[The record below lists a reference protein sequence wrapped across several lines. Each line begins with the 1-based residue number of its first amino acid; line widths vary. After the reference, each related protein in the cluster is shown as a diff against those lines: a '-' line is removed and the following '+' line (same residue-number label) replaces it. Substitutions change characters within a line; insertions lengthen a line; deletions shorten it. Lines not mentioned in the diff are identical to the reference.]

1 MTGVKPGD
9 KPRRQ
14 SKNGAHFRKLIED
27 GHAEAPKA
35 LNGEIQL
42 PREIPLG
49 RPTKYNPEEMIPKV
63 IRIGQ
68 AGGTKAMMAAE
79 IGVPIGTLLQWE
91 KTFPEFSKAIQM
103 ARTYSQAKMESLGLG
118 IAEGVVDGNSAA
130 WQFIMK
136 NQFPE
141 QWRDVKETINTNEHK
156 IVRVDV
162 RTLDEDQR
170 AAIRAAIAQARQ
182 KAVEKVE
189 DSDD

>member
-14 SKNGAHFRKLIED
+14 SKNGAHFKKLVDD
-27 GHAEAPKA
+27 GHVEAPKP
-35 LNGEIQL
+35 LDGEIQL

-49 RPTKYNPEEMIPKV
+49 RPSKYNPEEMIPKV
-63 IRIGQ
+63 IRIGR

-79 IGVPIGTLLQWE
+79 IGVTIDTLLQWQ
-91 KTFPEFSKAIQM
+91 KTFPEFSRAIQM
-103 ARTYSQAKMESLGLG
+103 ARTYSQAKMESLGIG

-141 QWRDVKETINTNEHK
+141 QWRDVRETINTNEHK

-162 RTLDEDQR
+162 RELGDEQR
-170 AAIRAAIAQARQ
+170 AAIRAAIEQARQ
-182 KAVEKVE
+182 KAIEKAEE
-189 DSDD
+189 DDE

>member
-1 MTGVKPGD
+1 MNGIKPEK
-9 KPRRQ
+9 KPIKI
-14 SKNGAHFRKLIED
+14 SKHGARFKKLIED
-27 GHAEAPKA
+27 GHAEPPKA
-35 LNGEIQL
+35 LDGEIQL
-42 PREIPLG
+42 PRVYPLG
-49 RPTKYNPEEMIPKV
+49 RPTKYNAEEMIPKV
-63 IRIGQ
+63 MRIGR

-79 IGVPIGTLLQWE
+79 IDVPMKTFLEWE
-91 KTFPEFSKAIQM
+91 KTFPEFSKAVQM

-162 RTLDEDQR
+162 RTLGDEQR
-170 AAIRAAIAQARQ
+170 AAIRAAIEHARQ
-182 KAVEKVE
+182 QATEQPE
-189 DSDD
+189 DGDE